1 MTASEPAGAD
11 PTHSREVGID
21 VIQTILPHR
30 YPFLL
35 VDKVRDIVPDVSAT
49 GIKCVTANEPQFTGH
64 FPGQPIMPGVM
75 IIEAMAQTCGVLM
88 GVSRGMDATLMIYFT
103 TIDKVKFRR
112 TVVPGDV
119 LEMKVEIKRG
129 GTKVGKFEGRAFVE
143 GQLVAQAEFTAML
156 QDATAADTNPGTPG

>member
-1 MTASEPAGAD
+1 MTASDATAPAAES
-11 PTHSREVGID
+11 PITEVGSD
-21 VIQTILPHR
+21 VIRAILPHR

-35 VDKVRDIVPDVSAT
+35 VDKVRDIIPDVSAT

-64 FPGQPIMPGVM
+64 FPDDPIMPGVL

-88 GVSRGMDATLMIYFT
+88 GVSRGLDTTLMIYFT

-129 GTKVGKFEGRAFVE
+129 GSRVGKFEGKAYVE
-143 GQLVAQAEFTAML
+143 GQLAAQAEFTAML
-156 QDATAADTNPGTPG
+156 QDKSDEQADG